1 MQSARSGS
9 VTRLAVV
16 GVVAAVLALSAC
28 GPENDDSAVP
38 PPPTRPTTEPVSTPP
53 AGQPAAPTA
62 STTARPTAPPTTAAP
77 SSASA
82 KPTAPTAP
90 TSPTGKRQ
98 VVEARTAGGL
108 ARTTG
113 PDAVSDVP
121 VDPGE
126 MRDGMHLV
134 VANYDRA
141 GQTSGRRILLVAVD
155 NVPEDPA
162 KRREHLWRGL
172 IDYAQQHGSTGDP
185 TSGVPYAAGPL
196 GGSLE
201 CLQLPAAPTTDV
213 LCGWSDASTAGVAL
227 FPKSTPAEAA
237 ALFAGMRGDIE
248 K

>member
-38 PPPTRPTTEPVSTPP
+38 PPPTRPTTEPVSTPS
-53 AGQPAAPTA
+53 AGQPAAP
-62 STTARPTAPPTTAAP
+62 TTARPTAPPTATAP

-82 KPTAPTAP
+82 KPTAP

-108 ARTTG
+108 ARATG